1 MVRRITTFT
10 ITNIELLAGTGIIG
24 LLAYYSMYLY
34 VAYNLIRYRD
44 FHSNEYVMVLIL
56 FLSQIVMDMGMVSY
70 ESKSTYF
77 YMMLFYLEVQ
87 MLRKGRKNEAQQ
99 IV

>member
-1 MVRRITTFT
+1 M
-10 ITNIELLAGTGIIG
+10 
-24 LLAYYSMYLY
+24 
-34 VAYNLIRYRD
+34 AYNLIRYRD

-56 FLSQIVMDMGMVSY
+56 LLSQILMDMGIVSY
-70 ESKSTYF
+70 ESKSIYF

-87 MLRKGRKNEAQQ
+87 MLRKGRNNEAQQ

>member
-1 MVRRITTFT
+1 
-10 ITNIELLAGTGIIG
+10 
-24 LLAYYSMYLY
+24 MYLY

-77 YMMLFYLEVQ
+77 LYDVVF
-87 MLRKGRKNEAQQ
+87 
-99 IV
+99 I